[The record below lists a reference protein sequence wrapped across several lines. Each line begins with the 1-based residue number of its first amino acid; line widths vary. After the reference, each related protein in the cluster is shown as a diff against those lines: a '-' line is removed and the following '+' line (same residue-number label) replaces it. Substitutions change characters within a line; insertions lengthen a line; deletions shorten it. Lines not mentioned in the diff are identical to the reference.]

1 MCLLLSNCLESH
13 EVQDQHGPTYFWI
26 SALALVQFLCPES
39 GWLMCVS
46 INLHWDQT
54 QPVKSQQTLRS
65 PPELWLY
72 FWTVFFIFIF
82 LFYCEIRQ
90 EVLVR
95 EILAQIQNGTTWYL
109 HQGLS
114 EVWPRCRAPP
124 TSKEKNSQTTR
135 RPERLHA
142 WLALICSAVQNRS
155 GLVPNILCAWMDSR
169 FDLWCGAAAL
179 RVRRSFTAKVKVH
192 K

>member
-1 MCLLLSNCLESH
+1 MDQLISESPQLA
-13 EVQDQHGPTYFWI
+13 E
-26 SALALVQFLCPES
+26 ALVQFLCPES

-54 QPVKSQQTLRS
+54 QPVKSHQTLRS

-72 FWTVFFIFIF
+72 FWTVF
-82 LFYCEIRQ
+82 LFYFLLWDKTGSAGERDPGPDS
-90 EVLVR
+90 
-95 EILAQIQNGTTWYL
+95 NGTTWYL

-114 EVWPRCRAPP
+114 EVWPWCRAPP
-124 TSKEKNSQTTR
+124 ISKEKYSQTTR

-142 WLALICSAVQNRS
+142 WPALICSAVQNRS